1 MGGRQ
6 AQVHDRREREEA
18 DEMAVQTDFEIALAN
33 RPGAAAEVGEALG
46 AAGMNIEGMCAH
58 ATSGEGVMHILVEDD
73 AAAARAALESAG
85 LHIAAERRVFV
96 SPCPDRPGE
105 LGRLLRRIAAAD
117 LNLIILYLTTKG
129 RLVVAAEDIE
139 SVTGLLS

>member
-1 MGGRQ
+1 
-6 AQVHDRREREEA
+6 
-18 DEMAVQTDFEIALAN
+18 MAVQTDLEIPLAN

-58 ATSGEGVMHILVEDD
+58 ASSGEGVMHILVEGDP
-73 AAAARAALESAG
+73 AAARSALQNAG
-85 LHIAAERRVFV
+85 LPIAAERRVFV

-117 LNLIILYLTTKG
+117 LNLIILYLTTQG
-129 RLVVAAEDIE
+129 RLVIAAEDIE
-139 SVTGLLS
+139 GITGLLS